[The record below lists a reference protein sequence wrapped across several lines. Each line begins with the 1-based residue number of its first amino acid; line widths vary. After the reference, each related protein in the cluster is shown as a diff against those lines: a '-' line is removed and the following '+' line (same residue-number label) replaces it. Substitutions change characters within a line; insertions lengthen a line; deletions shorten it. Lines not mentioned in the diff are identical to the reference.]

1 MKAAA
6 GAVHRLIAAREAEHL
21 DQLRGFMGVP
31 STLGDAEGIG
41 HAASFLATRLRALGC
56 QVVQVLDGHGL
67 PAVWASLET
76 GAPRTLG
83 VYGYLDTNSL
93 GTGWTV
99 DPYAGV
105 VAPHPRFPR
114 VLYGRGAASK
124 GGLLAFIQAVQALR
138 DAGAPMPAD
147 LHFLVEGE
155 EFLGSGQMPGLIQR
169 FAAPLAQAEAV
180 VWPGP
185 AQAANGDIAL
195 FLGNKGMLKLEVSC
209 TSAAWGRGPM
219 GAAAHSST
227 QGVLDAP
234 VWRLIHALATLYDP
248 RTGRILVEGFAEGLH
263 RPSAEDQALLEAL
276 AVLYQGRE
284 AAAVPGIGPRAT
296 APHFLNDIA
305 GIEVFRRYCFEPTM
319 NIDGLAAGMT
329 GPGTPAYTLPEIAR
343 CTIDHRLPPGLEPE
357 ACLARV
363 RAHLDRQ
370 GYPDIVL
377 NVLAM
382 VGPQKLPAG
391 HPLVRAAG
399 VALARRGVA
408 PTLWPCRGTSG
419 PSGHFSALLGKG
431 VLGSTGQGHASGH
444 TGPDEFLVVEGD
456 GKVGGVNE
464 LVGSFADLLLDYG
477 SLA

>member
-1 MKAAA
+1 MTA
-6 GAVHRLIAAREAEHL
+6 GPDAVHRLIAARQGEHL
-21 DQLRGFMGVP
+21 DQLRGYMGVP
-31 STLGDAEGIG
+31 STLGDAEGVG
-41 HAASFLATRLRALGC
+41 RAAAFLAERLRALGC
-56 QVVQVLDGHGL
+56 QVVEILEGHGL
-67 PAVWASLET
+67 PAVWASLEA

-93 GTGWTV
+93 GSGWTV

-105 VAPHPRFPR
+105 AAPHARFPR

-124 GGLLAFIQAVQALR
+124 GGLLAFIQAVQAIR
-138 DAGAPMPAD
+138 DAGAPVPAN

-155 EFLGSGQMPGLIQR
+155 EFIGSGQMPGLIRR
-169 FAAPLAQAEAV
+169 FAAPLSRADAV

-185 AQAANGDIAL
+185 AQATNGDVAL
-195 FLGNKGMLKLEVSC
+195 FLGNKGLLKLEVSC
-209 TSAAWGRGPM
+209 SSEAWGRGPI

-227 QGVLDAP
+227 QGVLDSP
-234 VWRLIHALATLYDP
+234 TWRLIHALATLYDP
-248 RTGRILVEGFAEGLH
+248 GEGRILVEGFAEGL
-263 RPSAEDQALLEAL
+263 RGPSAEDQSLLEAL
-276 AVLYQGRE
+276 AALYQGRE

-296 APHFLNDIA
+296 AAHFLNDVT

-329 GPGTPAYTLPEIAR
+329 GPGTPAWTLPEVAR
-343 CTIDHRLPPGLEPE
+343 CTIDHRLPPDLDPE
-357 ACLARV
+357 ACLARI
-363 RAHLDRQ
+363 RAHLDRH
-370 GYPDIVL
+370 GYPDIGLKVL
-377 NVLAM
+377 GM

-391 HPLVRAAG
+391 HPLVRAA
-399 VALARRGVA
+399 VAALARRGVA

-456 GKVGGVNE
+456 GRVGGLTD
-464 LVGSFADLLLDYG
+464 LVGSFADLLLEYA
-477 SLA
+477 SIA